1 MLPHSSPQNP
11 DVNGMLTDLISGA
24 VSSVLVGLVN
34 HYVIKPVV
42 QKGVDKMAPSEPLE
56 LTRTVEDVEDVED
69 VEVVEHEENTDD
81 TK

>member
-34 HYVIKPVV
+34 HYVIKPAV
-42 QKGVDKMAPSEPLE
+42 QKGVDKMVPSEPLE
-56 LTRTVEDVEDVED
+56 LTHTVEDVEDA
-69 VEVVEHEENTDD
+69 EVIEHEETTDD